1 MVGEAESASCAI
13 PANASATEQMTFTL
27 ISPLRHAQPRIMR
40 CNLVSIAPHIS
51 ASGESL
57 ERLERRAVR
66 KLLTY
71 LWWGKAGFHDL
82 WTRSVGENGSNPET
96 RETREVNR

>member
-1 MVGEAESASCAI
+1 MVSAMVGEAESASCAI

-51 ASGESL
+51 ASGERL
-57 ERLERRAVR
+57 ERLERRGGEEAADLFVVR
-66 KLLTY
+66 
-71 LWWGKAGFHDL
+71 
-82 WTRSVGENGSNPET
+82 
-96 RETREVNR
+96 